1 MGNEKIDDTD
11 TRASTGGAGAKTLLG
26 SAKTV
31 PRFPTGGAGAKPL
44 LGSSNTVQ
52 CQVRLGLVRFG

>member
-11 TRASTGGAGAKTLLG
+11 TRASTKPLLG

-44 LGSSNTVQ
+44 LGSGNTVQ
-52 CQVRLGLVRFG
+52 CQVRFG